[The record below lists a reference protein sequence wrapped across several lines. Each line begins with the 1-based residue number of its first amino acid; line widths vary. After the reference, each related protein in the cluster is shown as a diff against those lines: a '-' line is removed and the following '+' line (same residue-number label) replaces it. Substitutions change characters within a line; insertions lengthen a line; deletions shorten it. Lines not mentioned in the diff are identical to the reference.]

1 MTEKKFVDKRF
12 AKHSD
17 YGKVIREIEHTQK
30 CPFCKENF
38 KYHKNPILKR
48 ESSWLITENSWP
60 YENTEKHFILIGEK
74 HKEKFSDLSIRDFTA
89 IKKLINWAIK
99 KYKIHGGGLAMRF
112 GDTGYTGS
120 TVCHLHFHLI
130 VPKKS
135 AQKGKIVETVWFPF
149 G

>member
-1 MTEKKFVDKRF
+1 MEKKFVDKRF

-17 YGKVIREIEHTQK
+17 YGKVIGEIERTQK

-48 ESSWLITENSWP
+48 ESGWLITENSWP

-74 HKEKFSDLSIRDFTA
+74 HKENFSDLSIRDFTT

-99 KYKIHGGGLAMRF
+99 KYKIPGGGLAMRF

-135 AQKGKIVETVWFPF
+135 SKKGETVETVWFPF